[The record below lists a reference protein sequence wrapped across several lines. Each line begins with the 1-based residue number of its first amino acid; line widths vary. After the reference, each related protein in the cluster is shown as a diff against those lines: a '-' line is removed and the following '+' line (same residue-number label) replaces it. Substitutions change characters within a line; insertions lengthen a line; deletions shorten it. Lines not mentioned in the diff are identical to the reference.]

1 MIKERNNEM
10 LENFKTWFTFREND
24 FSGEPINHR
33 INFVDE
39 VGNEIMFFIN
49 AKTLIWAYRLK
60 GTKEA
65 SYRQHINNMDKKM
78 KKVGIVKRPC
88 KG

>member
-1 MIKERNNEM
+1 MIKERNEM
-10 LENFKTWFTFREND
+10 LENFKNWFTFCEND
-24 FSGEPINHR
+24 FTGEPINHR

-39 VGNEIMFFIN
+39 VGNEILFFIN
-49 AKTLIWAYRLK
+49 ARTLVWTYRLK
-60 GTKEA
+60 GTKKFN
-65 SYRQHINNMDKKM
+65 YRQHINNIDKKM